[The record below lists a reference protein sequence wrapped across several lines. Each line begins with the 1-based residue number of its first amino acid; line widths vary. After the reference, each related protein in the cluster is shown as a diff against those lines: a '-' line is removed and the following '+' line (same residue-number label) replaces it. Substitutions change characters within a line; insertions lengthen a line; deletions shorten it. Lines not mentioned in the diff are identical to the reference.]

1 MKVYRVYV
9 DDWDYDEFDAV
20 VVVAENE
27 DKALAMVEN
36 GYHDRCYFEKW
47 QGEIHVEEVDLTY
60 EHVVLESFN
69 AG

>member
-36 GYHDRCYFEKW
+36 GHYDRCYFKKW

>member
-36 GYHDRCYFEKW
+36 GYHGGSYFKKW

-60 EHVVLESFN
+60 EHIVLESFN

>member
-36 GYHDRCYFEKW
+36 GYYDRCYFEKW